1 MRVVRKAATLGF
13 TAAALL
19 GAAQC
24 ASGGSGGGT
33 GGGGVKAACVVIAR
47 LADSAGLVD
56 DADVADPERFEKALD
71 AAVADYVKKIEELR
85 ELTPDELHDD
95 LDRLQAA
102 VEQYDFDEAL
112 AARAPLDAYAAS
124 ECEAETS
131 AVTG

>member
-1 MRVVRKAATLGF
+1 VRVVRKAATLGF

-33 GGGGVKAACVVIAR
+33 GGGGADAACTVIAR
-47 LADSAGLVD
+47 LADSVALVD
-56 DADVADPERFEKALD
+56 GADVADPERFEKALD
-71 AAVADYVKKIEELR
+71 DAVADYVLKIEKLR

-112 AARAPLDAYAAS
+112 AARAPLDDYAAS
-124 ECEAETS
+124 ECEAETTV
-131 AVTG
+131 VTG